1 MPFGRVSIRCSGRCS
16 GSGVRACYG
25 VGGAALIQGNH
36 MDRIAEIERK
46 TNETEIVLSIN
57 IDGTGKNRI
66 STGIPFFDHMLTV
79 FSVHGFFD
87 LEIEASGDI
96 EVDFHHTVEDV
107 GIVLGD
113 AVSKAIGDKKGIS
126 RYGHAATP
134 MDETLG
140 IVDIDLSGRP
150 FLVYNLP
157 DKINPAT
164 GFNAYLAKE
173 FFRSVANRGAMNL
186 HVNVLY
192 GENDHHVIESVFK
205 SFGRAL
211 DQATRIDERIKNIR
225 SSKGSF

>member
-1 MPFGRVSIRCSGRCS
+1 
-16 GSGVRACYG
+16 
-25 VGGAALIQGNH
+25 